1 MGVVFF
7 IAFVIIMAVYA
18 LYSVYMLA
26 AYVAQ
31 GVSFM
36 KLSKKLNVPYGW
48 LGFVPVA
55 CYYQMGKLAE
65 ADNKR
70 YNPEKKGI
78 KWSVLFPVSLGI
90 YNLVLMVALA
100 IYYVT
105 AIIAFGLTNG
115 ANNEPSLVILI
126 VVVLFVLIVLLN
138 ALAFMVICYAVYYKT
153 FHALAGK
160 SAVWM
165 LALSI
170 LVPVSV
176 PVLCL
181 VLAFS
186 KKYPVAV
193 PVKGSAEPLEVSAQ
207 DATAEPFGAQDEPAE
222 HPEATEQQETANGA
236 E

>member
-1 MGVVFF
+1 
-7 IAFVIIMAVYA
+7 
-18 LYSVYMLA
+18 
-26 AYVAQ
+26 
-31 GVSFM
+31 M

-90 YNLVLMVALA
+90 CILVLMVAQA
-100 IYYVT
+100 IWYVT
-105 AIIAFGLTNG
+105 AIISIGLTNG

-126 VVVLFVLIVLLN
+126 VVVLYVLIVLLD
-138 ALAFMVICYAVYYKT
+138 ALAFMVICYTVYYKT

-186 KKYPVAV
+186 KKYPVANAPSFESAPS
-193 PVKGSAEPLEVSAQ
+193 PVASSGR
-207 DATAEPFGAQDEPAE
+207 
-222 HPEATEQQETANGA
+222 EQ
-236 E
+236 